1 LAQATSETLVSIRG
15 LDDRLRLF
23 GNLDANLDALE
34 RATRASLHVSG
45 DDVVIAGDKRAVAA
59 AAGALQRM
67 IQAVASGRELT
78 VEDVGH
84 ALAASSANAAAPLDA
99 GEPLAVTRKGR
110 PVRPRSAGQLA
121 FVEAAGANTL
131 TFGIGPAGT
140 GKTFLAVV
148 LAVDALRAGRVQRI
162 VLSRPAVEA
171 GEKLGF
177 LPGDLQEKVDP
188 YLRPL
193 FDALAEIMEPQ
204 AVQRAVERGQIEVAP
219 LAYMR
224 GRTLADSFVVL
235 DEAQNSTDEQM
246 KLFLTRIGA
255 GSRMVV
261 CGDDTQIDLP
271 NPRASA
277 LLRAESLFG
286 AARDI
291 AVVRLTEV
299 DVVRH
304 PLIRT
309 IIEAYGRRP
318 R

>member
-1 LAQATSETLVSIRG
+1 LAQATSEAIVSIRG

-23 GNLDANLDALE
+23 GHLDANLDALE
-34 RATRASLHVSG
+34 RATRASVHVSG
-45 DDVVIAGDKRAVAA
+45 DEIVIAGDKRAVATA
-59 AAGALQRM
+59 AAALKRLVR
-67 IQAVASGRELT
+67 AALDGRELA

-84 ALAASSANAAAPLDA
+84 ALAADSRDDSAAETT
-99 GEPLAVTRKGR
+99 EPLAVTRKGR
-110 PVRPRSAGQLA
+110 PVRPRSAGQRA
-121 FVEAAGANTL
+121 FVEAVGANTL

-148 LAVDALRAGRVQRI
+148 LALEALRAGRVQRI

-204 AVQRAVERGQIEVAP
+204 AVQRAFERGQIEVAP

-246 KLFLTRIGA
+246 KMFLTRIGA

-271 NPRASA
+271 VPAASG
-277 LLRAESLFG
+277 LLKAQALFG
-286 AARDI
+286 ASRDI
-291 AVVRLTEV
+291 AVVRLTEA

-309 IIEAYGRRP
+309 IIEAYGRRQ

>member
-1 LAQATSETLVSIRG
+1 LAQATSEAIVSIRG

-23 GNLDANLDALE
+23 GHLDANLDALE
-34 RATRASLHVSG
+34 RATRASVHVSG
-45 DDVVIAGDKRAVAA
+45 DEIVIVGDKRAVAA
-59 AAGALQRM
+59 AAAALKRLVR
-67 IQAVASGRELT
+67 AALDGRELA

-84 ALAASSANAAAPLDA
+84 ALAADSHDDNASDTA
-99 GEPLAVTRKGR
+99 EPLAVTRKGR
-110 PVRPRSAGQLA
+110 PVRPRSAGQRA
-121 FVEAAGANTL
+121 FVEAVGANTL

-148 LAVDALRAGRVQRI
+148 LALEALRAGRVQRI

-204 AVQRAVERGQIEVAP
+204 AVQRAFERGQIEVAP

-246 KLFLTRIGA
+246 KMFLTRIGA

-271 NPRASA
+271 VPSASG
-277 LLRAESLFG
+277 LLKAQALFG
-286 AARDI
+286 ASRDI
-291 AVVRLTEV
+291 AVIRLTEA

-309 IIEAYGRRP
+309 IIEAYGRRQ

>member
-1 LAQATSETLVSIRG
+1 LAQATSEAIVSIRG

-23 GNLDANLDALE
+23 GHLDANLDALE
-34 RATRASLHVSG
+34 RATRASVHVSG
-45 DDVVIAGDKRAVAA
+45 DEIVVVGDKRAVATA
-59 AAGALQRM
+59 AAALKRLVR
-67 IQAVASGRELT
+67 AALDGRELA

-84 ALAASSANAAAPLDA
+84 ALAADSRDDSVADTT
-99 GEPLAVTRKGR
+99 EPLAVTRKGR
-110 PVRPRSAGQLA
+110 PVRPRSAGQRA
-121 FVEAAGANTL
+121 FVEAVGANTL

-148 LAVDALRAGRVQRI
+148 LALEALRAGRVQRI

-204 AVQRAVERGQIEVAP
+204 AVQRAFERGQIEVAP

-246 KLFLTRIGA
+246 KMFLTRIGA

-271 NPRASA
+271 VPAASG
-277 LLRAESLFG
+277 LLKAQALFG
-286 AARDI
+286 ASRDI
-291 AVVRLTEV
+291 AVIRLTEA

-309 IIEAYGRRP
+309 IIEAYGRRQ

>member
-1 LAQATSETLVSIRG
+1 LKRLVRAA
-15 LDDRLRLF
+15 LD
-23 GNLDANLDALE
+23 
-34 RATRASLHVSG
+34 
-45 DDVVIAGDKRAVAA
+45 
-59 AAGALQRM
+59 
-67 IQAVASGRELT
+67 GRELA

-84 ALAASSANAAAPLDA
+84 ALAADSRDDSVADTT
-99 GEPLAVTRKGR
+99 EPLAVTRKGR
-110 PVRPRSAGQLA
+110 PVRPRSAGQRA
-121 FVEAAGANTL
+121 FVEAVGANTL

-148 LAVDALRAGRVQRI
+148 LALEALRAGRVQRI

-204 AVQRAVERGQIEVAP
+204 AVQRAFERGQIEVAP

-246 KLFLTRIGA
+246 KMFLTRIGA

-271 NPRASA
+271 VPAASG
-277 LLRAESLFG
+277 LLKAQALFG
-286 AARDI
+286 ASRDI
-291 AVVRLTEV
+291 AVIRLTEA

-309 IIEAYGRRP
+309 IIEAYGRRQ

>member
-1 LAQATSETLVSIRG
+1 LAQANSESIISIRG
-15 LDDRLRLF
+15 LNDRLRLF
-23 GNLDANLDALE
+23 GHLDANLDALE
-34 RATRASLHVSG
+34 RATHASVHVAG
-45 DDVVIAGDKRAVAA
+45 DDIVIVGEKRAVSAA
-59 AAGALQRM
+59 TAAVKRLVRAA
-67 IQAVASGRELT
+67 IAGRELT

-84 ALAASSANAAAPLDA
+84 ALAADSREEPVAEI

-110 PVRPRSAGQLA
+110 PVRPRSAGQRA
-121 FVEAAGANTL
+121 FVEAVGANTL

-148 LAVDALRAGRVQRI
+148 LALEALRAGKVQRI

-204 AVQRAVERGQIEVAP
+204 AVQRAFERGQIEVAP

-246 KLFLTRIGA
+246 KMFLTRIGT

-271 NPRASA
+271 VPAASG
-277 LLRAESLFG
+277 LLRAQALFG
-286 AARDI
+286 ASRDI
-291 AVVRLTEV
+291 AVIRLTEA